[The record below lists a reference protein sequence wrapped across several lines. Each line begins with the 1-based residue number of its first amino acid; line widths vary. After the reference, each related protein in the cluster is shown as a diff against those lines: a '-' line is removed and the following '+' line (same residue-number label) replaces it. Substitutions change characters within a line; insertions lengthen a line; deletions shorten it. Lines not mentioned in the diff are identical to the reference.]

1 MSGGALLFLLAYGLG
16 FVAAI
21 PVGGSQI
28 EVAKRAIGDE
38 LVAAGLVVLGSVSS
52 DLVYGV
58 IALFAIAPVMERP
71 GVLAGFD
78 VAGAALLWLLG
89 VATLRG
95 RHRVHPL
102 GQARATLAGPGR
114 AYLTGFLLAF
124 SNPPMILSWLLGVA
138 LAKRMGL
145 ASPLPVGGRV
155 LFIAGGVLGLGS
167 YLGLLAVV
175 LHRVKHFIPAAAFG
189 KVYLWLGIALFVL
202 SFYFIYGAVQYF
214 FVHR

>member
-1 MSGGALLFLLAYGLG
+1 VSGALLFLVAYALG

-28 EVAKRAIGDE
+28 ELAKRAIGGQP
-38 LVAAGLVVLGSVSS
+38 VAAGLVALGSVSS

-71 GVLAGFD
+71 GVMAGFD

-89 VATLRG
+89 GATLRG
-95 RHRVHPL
+95 RHRVRPL
-102 GQARATLAGPGR
+102 RQARAALAGPGR
-114 AYLTGFLLAF
+114 AYLTGFVLAF

-138 LAKRMGL
+138 LAKHLGL
-145 ASPLPVGGRV
+145 ASPFPVGARA

-175 LHRVKHFIPAAAFG
+175 LHRVKRFIPAAAFD
-189 KVYLWLGIALFVL
+189 KIYLWLGIALFVL

-214 FVHR
+214 FFHR